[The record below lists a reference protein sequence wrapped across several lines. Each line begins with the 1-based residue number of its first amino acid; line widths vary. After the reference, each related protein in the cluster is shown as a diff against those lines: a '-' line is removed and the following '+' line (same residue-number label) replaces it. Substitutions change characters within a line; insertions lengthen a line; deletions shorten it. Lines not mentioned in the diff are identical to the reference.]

1 MARIRVR
8 KLATRGLKGLVR
20 AGRAWFGVRRVAG
33 YATAGNRMVPGVL
46 VIGAQK
52 SGTTSLFRYLCG
64 FEEFARPERFELHY
78 FDMNYYRDY
87 RWYLSHFPLG
97 TNRGTVRITGEKT
110 PYYLFHPAVPARVK
124 ATLPGVKL
132 IAVLRDPVKRAYSH
146 YHHNRKLGL
155 EPEPSFLRA
164 LEREEE
170 RLAGAAD
177 RLLDP
182 LAESK
187 AHQYFSYLS
196 RGRYG
201 EQMQRWLEYFPMDR
215 ILVLSSSEL
224 FREPRR
230 VMEQVGTFL
239 GIQRLRLTEFG
250 VHTST
255 SYPPL
260 SEEERGRL
268 AAYYREYN
276 ERLFELVGREFD
288 WER

>member
-1 MARIRVR
+1 MI
-8 KLATRGLKGLVR
+8 
-20 AGRAWFGVRRVAG
+20 
-33 YATAGNRMVPGVL
+33 PGVL

-78 FDMNYYRDY
+78 FDTNYYRDY

-97 TNRGTVRITGEKT
+97 RSRGVARITGEKT

-124 ATLPGVKL
+124 ATLPEVKL

-155 EPEPSFLRA
+155 EPEPSFLGA

-170 RLAGAAD
+170 RLAGVVN

-187 AHQYFSYLS
+187 PHQYFSYLS

-201 EQMQRWLEYFPMDR
+201 EQIGRWLQHFPRDR
-215 ILVLSSSEL
+215 MLVLSSSEL

-230 VMEQVGTFL
+230 VMEEVGAFL
-239 GIQRLRLTEFG
+239 GIERLRLTEFG

-255 SYPPL
+255 SYPSMP
-260 SEEERGRL
+260 EEEKRQL
-268 AAYYREYN
+268 VAYYREHN

-288 WER
+288 WEQ